1 MTLTIFRELRSKYT
15 TWSELQAFLTSAEG
29 GHLRV
34 VSSKEDTPL
43 VIVRYVK
50 GVSDFS
56 KEHVASFRSVV
67 WNTVTNMPVSVAP
80 VKAQAGEP
88 AVGATLRITDF
99 VDGVMIQAWGQGLAT
114 RTSLGARGNFY
125 SQRSFAELL
134 EDCLAPV
141 GGTTS
146 FLTSVLEP
154 GQFLSLVLQHPEHKT
169 VAEMTTPRLYV
180 TYLGSVAEDGTVTM
194 SADPSQWSQRLAAYG
209 VALYE
214 PSHVFTESASS
225 GVMLRQYALGHTWQG
240 LVFQEV
246 GTTRRWRLRNPA
258 YVVVRTLRGAEA
270 NQTARFLR
278 LRSQGQMKEYVGY
291 FREESAAM
299 WSLEKTLRARTQG
312 LYDAYTALHKA
323 KSATMRG
330 LPLVYRPHVYAIHG
344 QYMAGFKEGVKPL
357 PVLKETVIAYV
368 NSLAPEEQRALIEK
382 PMSV

>member
-1 MTLTIFRELRSKYT
+1 VT
-15 TWSELQAFLTSAEG
+15 
-29 GHLRV
+29 
-34 VSSKEDTPL
+34 SKEDTHL

-67 WNTVTNMPVSVAP
+67 WNTVTNLPVSVAP

-88 AVGATLRITDF
+88 ALGATLRITDF
-99 VDGVMIQAWGQGLAT
+99 VDGVMIQAWMGTDSGPGLAT

-134 EDCLAPV
+134 EDTLV
-141 GGTTS
+141 SQGGTTP

-169 VAEMTTPRLYV
+169 VAEITTPRLYV
-180 TYLGSVAEDGTVTM
+180 TGVGSIDQDGLVTM
-194 SADPSQWSQRLAAYG
+194 TTDPSKWAQRLTGYA

-214 PSHVFTESASS
+214 PSHVFTEPAAA
-225 GVMLRQYALGHTWQG
+225 GMMLRRYALGHTWQG

-291 FREESAAM
+291 YREESAVM

-323 KSATMRG
+323 KSATMRT

-344 QYMAGFKEGVKPL
+344 NYMAGFKEGTKPA

-368 NSLAPEEQRALIEK
+368 NALASEEQRALIEK
-382 PMSV
+382 PLSV